1 MYASLQML
9 INILNLRENIA
20 EAEPFKTSSQ
30 RCKPQRQ
37 HVQETANAVVLM
49 MCIVMVIIG
58 QYIKVMNSS
67 LPARNLAHGYNG

>member
-1 MYASLQML
+1 MYAFLQML

-20 EAEPFKTSSQ
+20 EALLFKATQ

-49 MCIVMVIIG
+49 IWIVMVMIG
-58 QYIKVMNSS
+58 QYMKVMNFS
-67 LPARNLAHGYNG
+67 LPSGDIVHG